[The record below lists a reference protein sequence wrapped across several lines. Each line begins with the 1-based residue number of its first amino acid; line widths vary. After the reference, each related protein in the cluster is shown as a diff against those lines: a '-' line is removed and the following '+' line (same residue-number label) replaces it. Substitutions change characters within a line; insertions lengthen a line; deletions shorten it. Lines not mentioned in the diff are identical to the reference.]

1 VHLKSDLTKKAVE
14 TTGTIFKKAQET
26 AEQIGKQT
34 HEFSNTAT
42 MKKVSENVKAIR
54 DEIDS
59 ATQLS
64 IVRPYTPPEKLR
76 KRSDFGAMEDTKV
89 YESDT

>member
-1 VHLKSDLTKKAVE
+1 MTKKAVE
-14 TTGTIFKKAQET
+14 ATDTILKKAQET
-26 AEQIGKQT
+26 AEQISKQT
-34 HEFSNTAT
+34 QEFSNTAT
-42 MKKVSENVKAIR
+42 MKKVTENVKAIR

-64 IVRPYTPPEKLR
+64 IVRPYSPPEKLR
-76 KRSDFGAMEDTKV
+76 KRSDFGTAVDSNKV